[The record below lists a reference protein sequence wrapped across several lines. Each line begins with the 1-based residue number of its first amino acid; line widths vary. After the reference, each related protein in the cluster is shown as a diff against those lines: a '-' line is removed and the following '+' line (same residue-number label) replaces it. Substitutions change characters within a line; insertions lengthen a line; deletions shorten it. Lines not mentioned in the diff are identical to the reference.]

1 MRTLLNII
9 LMSLI
14 TFGAVSQ
21 TIDSNRNLRIKKVS
35 KFDLLSEKSFLVRE
49 FQSFHNFNS
58 LLWNDLELSSSNFD
72 QYNSALF
79 IPEISFGLMKDLAND
94 IEIGFGWYYQIYN
107 KDILSVTATD
117 TNRLTKRITL
127 RIILF

>member
-1 MRTLLNII
+1 
-9 LMSLI
+9 MSLI